1 MSIPPKENIT
11 LCKMQHAKSQYT
23 AFHGSMAHQAFQKRN
38 GIDGKKYIPQHT
50 EHCTRVTDPPS
61 QSLPS
66 NLPHIFSTFH
76 DLPSIPTDYTIN
88 AFMALNNKEDT
99 LTQSQ
104 MLKASDAA
112 SFIKAQQSKIQGL
125 QHMDVFEYHSIH
137 NLPQDSHL
145 LSSIWSYC
153 CKRCPNGELIKHK
166 ARICVDG
173 SQQLYGHDYWE
184 TYAPVVTWSTA
195 HLILLDRLQWCSA
208 SAVRR

>member
-1 MSIPPKENIT
+1 MNQNLSTTVATHPGIASTPHMAHHGPSTTIKISNHLGQNMSIPPKENIT

-125 QHMDVFEYHSIH
+125 QHMDNLNTIPYRTYHKI
-137 NLPQDSHL
+137 P
-145 LSSIWSYC
+145 
-153 CKRCPNGELIKHK
+153 
-166 ARICVDG
+166 
-173 SQQLYGHDYWE
+173 
-184 TYAPVVTWSTA
+184 TY
-195 HLILLDRLQWCSA
+195 
-208 SAVRR
+208 